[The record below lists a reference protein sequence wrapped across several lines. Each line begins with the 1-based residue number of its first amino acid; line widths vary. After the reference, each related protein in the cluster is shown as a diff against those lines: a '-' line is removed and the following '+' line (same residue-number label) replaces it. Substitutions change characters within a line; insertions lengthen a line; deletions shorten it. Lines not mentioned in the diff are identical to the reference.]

1 MAEKLLK
8 LATPQDPIQDLIKKR
23 DTSSQEE
30 LAASQKVTE
39 LETKK
44 AQNEA
49 ERAAT
54 QARAKE
60 TATTQLTARQTER
73 ETPIKEQKGNIDKQL
88 MDSHFE
94 PSKENLES
102 QVALFSLINVIG
114 FAIGSGGKQ
123 NAQQAMSAMNG
134 MLEGHQKGRED
145 VFKQEKV
152 KFDSNFK
159 ALQSKATFLEN
170 ELRHSLEEF
179 TRDKRAAD
187 ERAAAAF
194 AEAGADFMKTYSEK
208 NGLVAA
214 YERAK
219 EIRKAA
225 DKAVADEQGRQRR
238 IEDKID
244 AEARAEKQRV
254 IDDRRRLA
262 EREEFARF
270 VAGLKGGGAGGAAV
284 SGMSP
289 KELFEETA
297 KAIANYA
304 ERPPAL
310 RDPQRNALLARA
322 RQINP
327 AYNEAGYGDR
337 DIAYRNWINPNGAG
351 FKQIA
356 AFTTVA
362 GHLETLDKL
371 GVALKNNDTQAI
383 NSAYNWFQVATG
395 DPAVT
400 NFNAAKQAVAAETI
414 KAITG
419 TAGAL
424 RDREEAAAIFGA
436 VQSPAQLKGAINTV
450 KELINSRL
458 QTSQAMFEAGTGR
471 QNFDELLPP
480 IVKQTFRA
488 GKGAPQ
494 SAAPALTGAAAI
506 PTGAAKP
513 SSQQV
518 DIKTYP
524 VIGKTPD
531 GRPVHQAPDGKKY
544 VE

>member
-1 MAEKLLK
+1 
-8 LATPQDPIQDLIKKR
+8 
-23 DTSSQEE
+23 
-30 LAASQKVTE
+30 
-39 LETKK
+39 
-44 AQNEA
+44 
-49 ERAAT
+49 
-54 QARAKE
+54 
-60 TATTQLTARQTER
+60 
-73 ETPIKEQKGNIDKQL
+73 
-88 MDSHFE
+88 
-94 PSKENLES
+94 
-102 QVALFSLINVIG
+102 
-114 FAIGSGGKQ
+114 
-123 NAQQAMSAMNG
+123 MNG

-152 KFDSNFK
+152 KFDENFK

-179 TRDKRAAD
+179 TRDKRASD

-194 AEAGADFMKTYSEK
+194 AEAGADFMKTYAEK

-219 EIRKAA
+219 EVRKAA
-225 DKAVADEQGRQRR
+225 DKAVTDEQTRQRR

-244 AEARAEKQRV
+244 AEARAEAQRV

-270 VAGLKGGGAGGAAV
+270 AAGLKGGGGAAV
-284 SGMSP
+284 SGISP
-289 KELFEETA
+289 EELFEDAA

-304 ERPPAL
+304 EKPPAL
-310 RDPQRNALLARA
+310 RDPQRNALLAKA

-327 AYNEAGYGDR
+327 TYNEAGYGDR

-362 GHLETLDKL
+362 GHLETLNKL
-371 GVALKNNDTQAI
+371 GDALKNNDTQAI
-383 NSAYNWFQVATG
+383 NSAYNWFQTATG
-395 DPAVT
+395 DPSVT

-436 VQSPAQLKGAINTV
+436 VQSPAQLKGAISTV

-471 QNFDELLPP
+471 TNFDELLPP
-480 IVKQTFRA
+480 VVKQTFRA
-488 GKGAPQ
+488 GKGAFQ
-494 SAAPALTGAAAI
+494 AAAPALTGAAAI

>member
-30 LAASQKVTE
+30 LAASQKVIE

-60 TATTQLTARQTER
+60 TATTELTARQTER
-73 ETPIKEQKGNIDKQL
+73 EAPIKEQKGSIDKQL

-194 AEAGADFMKTYSEK
+194 AEAGADFMKTYAEK

-219 EIRKAA
+219 EVRKAA
-225 DKAVADEQGRQRR
+225 DKAVTDEQTRQQR

-262 EREEFARF
+262 EREEFARYA
-270 VAGLKGGGAGGAAV
+270 AGLKGGGGAAV

-289 KELFEETA
+289 KELFEDAA

-304 ERPPAL
+304 EKPPGL
-310 RDPQRNALLARA
+310 RDPQRTALLARA

-327 AYNEAGYGDR
+327 NYNEAGYGDR

-419 TAGAL
+419 TPGAL

-436 VQSPAQLKGAINTV
+436 VQSPAQLKGVIGTV

-488 GKGAPQ
+488 GKGASQ
-494 SAAPALTGAAAI
+494 VAAPALTGAAAI
-506 PTGAAKP
+506 PTGKSVSVDEERSRAKAAIAAGKD
-513 SSQQV
+513 SDAV
-518 DIKTYP
+518 KARFKEKT
-524 VIGKTPD
+524 G
-531 GRPVHQAPDGKKY
+531 Q
-544 VE
+544 EL

>member
-8 LATPQDPIQDLIKKR
+8 LATPQDPLQELIKQKN
-23 DTSSQEE
+23 TASQEE

-54 QARAKE
+54 QAKAKE
-60 TATTQLTARQTER
+60 TATTELTARQAER
-73 ETPIKEQKGNIDKQL
+73 EKPIKEEKGSIDKQL
-88 MDSHFE
+88 MNASFE

-194 AEAGADFMKTYSEK
+194 AEAGADFMKTYAEK

-225 DKAVADEQGRQRR
+225 DKAVTDEQTRQQR
-238 IEDKID
+238 IQDKID
-244 AEARAEKQRV
+244 AEARAEAQRV

-262 EREEFARF
+262 EREEFAKF
-270 VAGLKGGGAGGAAV
+270 AAGLKSLKGQGGLGAKAFLESTLGVTAPDEKTSQKIVDTALGVSQLGHVMTIFKDPEVKAGVMSKLSSIKEKLASLGDNNYEISESELRQIIDGEISPSAKNAVAQKEALFAAYTAEREIAGGRLLVSVVKQAGGALD
-284 SGMSP
+284 P
-289 KELFEETA
+289 T
-297 KAIANYA
+297 NY
-304 ERPPAL
+304 EK
-310 RDPQRNALLARA
+310 
-322 RQINP
+322 
-327 AYNEAGYGDR
+327 AGYL
-337 DIAYRNWINPNGAG
+337 N
-351 FKQIA
+351 
-356 AFTTVA
+356 
-362 GHLETLDKL
+362 LL
-371 GVALKNNDTQAI
+371 GSRREELVKRLR
-383 NSAYNWFQVATG
+383 
-395 DPAVT
+395 
-400 NFNAAKQAVAAETI
+400 
-414 KAITG
+414 
-419 TAGAL
+419 GAL
-424 RDREEAAAIFGA
+424 MNDE
-436 VQSPAQLKGAINTV
+436 QINTV
-450 KELINSRL
+450 VQSIEGKAKNDRSFGKAADKKDYSR
-458 QTSQAMFEAGTGR
+458 
-471 QNFDELLPP
+471 
-480 IVKQTFRA
+480 
-488 GKGAPQ
+488 
-494 SAAPALTGAAAI
+494 PANMSDADWAE
-506 PTGAAKP
+506 
-513 SSQQV
+513 
-518 DIKTYP
+518 Y
-524 VIGKTPD
+524 
-531 GRPVHQAPDGKKY
+531 KKAHGG
-544 VE
+544 

>member
-8 LATPQDPIQDLIKKR
+8 LATPQDPLQELIKQKN
-23 DTSSQEE
+23 TASQEE

-60 TATTQLTARQTER
+60 TATTELTARQAER
-73 ETPIKEQKGNIDKQL
+73 EKPIKEEKGSIDKQL
-88 MDSHFE
+88 MNASFE

-194 AEAGADFMKTYSEK
+194 AEAGADFMKTYAEK

-225 DKAVADEQGRQRR
+225 DKAVTGEQTRQQR
-238 IEDKID
+238 IQDKID
-244 AEARAEKQRV
+244 AEARAEAQRV

-262 EREEFARF
+262 EREEFAKF
-270 VAGLKGGGAGGAAV
+270 AAGLKGGGAGGTQKATQQMFIVQRAV
-284 SGMSP
+284 NALGGVASAVESLGQLPSGTTQGILPNLQTKDGM
-289 KELFEETA
+289 F
-297 KAIANYA
+297 NFM
-304 ERPPAL
+304 
-310 RDPQRNALLARA
+310 RNAAGRTMSSSESKAVETLFTGITRNLAA
-322 RQINP
+322 IEASGAATGLVGLATQIEKLRP
-327 AYNEAGYGDR
+327 
-337 DIAYRNWINPNGAG
+337 
-351 FKQIA
+351 
-356 AFTTVA
+356 VA
-362 GHLETLDKL
+362 GDKAVD
-371 GVALKNNDTQAI
+371 VALKMADIRRIATENIQPLIDSGLMPKQQAEVANKLVKRVERAIPYTTQEVI
-383 NSAYNWFQVATG
+383 
-395 DPAVT
+395 
-400 NFNAAKQAVAAETI
+400 NAAYGGKGKQTISEAGQAVV
-414 KAITG
+414 
-419 TAGAL
+419 
-424 RDREEAAAIFGA
+424 DRGQMTEAQAKRMRELEE
-436 VQSPAQLKGAINTV
+436 
-450 KELINSRL
+450 KER
-458 QTSQAMFEAGTGR
+458 
-471 QNFDELLPP
+471 
-480 IVKQTFRA
+480 
-488 GKGAPQ
+488 
-494 SAAPALTGAAAI
+494 
-506 PTGAAKP
+506 AAK
-513 SSQQV
+513 
-518 DIKTYP
+518 
-524 VIGKTPD
+524 
-531 GRPVHQAPDGKKY
+531 
-544 VE
+544 

>member
-1 MAEKLLK
+1 MKEVLGIQEPYMREKARLIPEIGAARGAVEEAKQAQQFIGAEGEVAATKGFAAAEKSAMQQYQGK
-8 LATPQDPIQDLIKKR
+8 M
-23 DTSSQEE
+23 
-30 LAASQKVTE
+30 
-39 LETKK
+39 
-44 AQNEA
+44 
-49 ERAAT
+49 
-54 QARAKE
+54 
-60 TATTQLTARQTER
+60 ER
-73 ETPIKEQKGNIDKQL
+73 EPL
-88 MDSHFE
+88 PAFV
-94 PSKENLES
+94 PSKENAQDLA
-102 QVALFSLINVIG
+102 ALFSMVSVIG
-114 FAIGSGGKQ
+114 MLVGGGAKE
-123 NAQQAMSAMNG
+123 NAQASMSAMNG
-134 MLEGHQKGRED
+134 MLEGHQKGRADLYKKELS
-145 VFKQEKV
+145 E
-152 KFDSNFK
+152 FDKNFK
-159 ALQSKATFLEN
+159 SMVQKHAEFRKEMEDAVKLASTDKEGAMADAKLAAVKAGSNIVKAMLEQGRLVDSYKLVD
-170 ELRHSLEEF
+170 ESMSL
-179 TRDKRAAD
+179 
-187 ERAAAAF
+187 
-194 AEAGADFMKTYSEK
+194 S
-208 NGLVAA
+208 
-214 YERAK
+214 
-219 EIRKAA
+219 
-225 DKAVADEQGRQRR
+225 DKAVE
-238 IEDKID
+238 
-244 AEARAEKQRV
+244 AEAKIRADAAKEAAAERRHREDMKQRMD
-254 IDDRRRLA
+254 IAKMR
-262 EREEFARF
+262 
-270 VAGLKGGGAGGAAV
+270 GGAGAAV
-284 SGMSP
+284 SGISP
-289 KELFEETA
+289 KELFEDAA

-304 ERPPAL
+304 EKPPAL

-327 AYNEAGYGDR
+327 NYNEAGYGDR

-383 NSAYNWFQVATG
+383 NSAYNWFQTATG

-436 VQSPAQLKGAINTV
+436 VQSPAQLKGAIGTV

-488 GKGAPQ
+488 GKGLPQ
-494 SAAPALTGAAAI
+494 AAAPALTGAAAI

>member
-8 LATPQDPIQDLIKKR
+8 LATPQDPLQELIKQKN
-23 DTSSQEE
+23 TASQEE

-60 TATTQLTARQTER
+60 TATTELTARQAER
-73 ETPIKEQKGNIDKQL
+73 EKPIKEEKGSIDKQL
-88 MDSHFE
+88 MNASFE

-194 AEAGADFMKTYSEK
+194 AEAGADFMKTYAEK

-225 DKAVADEQGRQRR
+225 DKAVTDEQTRQQR
-238 IEDKID
+238 IQDKID
-244 AEARAEKQRV
+244 AEARAEAQRV

-270 VAGLKGGGAGGAAV
+270 AAGLKGGGGAAV

-289 KELFEETA
+289 KELFEDAA

-304 ERPPAL
+304 EKPPAL

-327 AYNEAGYGDR
+327 NYNEAGYGDR

-383 NSAYNWFQVATG
+383 NSAYNWFQAATG

-471 QNFDELLPP
+471 TNFDELLPP
-480 IVKQTFRA
+480 VVKQTFRA
-488 GKGAPQ
+488 GKGASQ
-494 SAAPALTGAAAI
+494 IAAPALTGAAAI
-506 PTGAAKP
+506 PTSAAKP